1 MREIRHEVERA
12 GVVAIVGSCDK
23 RRGKSYIEQLIIGE
37 EGQLLG
43 EVTSGEWG
51 GRGVMGGEWAG
62 LLQPRP

>member
-1 MREIRHEVERA
+1 MLDRRFDKSLRDRLVREIRHEVERA

-43 EVTSGEWG
+43 
-51 GRGVMGGEWAG
+51 R
-62 LLQPRP
+62 QK